1 MCDNN
6 IVDTYSDSNGKK
18 ISKDEYEK
26 SPAELE
32 RVERRRLEWNQLEGG
47 NMSKESYEK
56 YVSSH
61 PEWFAYIGPNA
72 EKLRKENDDL
82 KAVICYL
89 EKKIESLC
97 Q

>member
-1 MCDNN
+1 MCDSGTN
-6 IVDTYSDSNGKK
+6 D
-18 ISKDEYEK
+18 EK
-26 SPAELE
+26 SIEFAELE
-32 RVERRRLEWNQLEGG
+32 RVKRRRLEWNQLEGG